1 MTQEILEADYII
13 AGAGSAGC
21 ALAARLSED
30 STRKVILLEAGGNDR
45 HPLIH
50 IPAGYIK
57 LMNNPD
63 MNWMFKNEPV
73 DGVKNRQI
81 DMPRGK
87 VLGGS
92 SSINAMLYIRG
103 QADDYNM
110 WAQRGNPGWSYEEVL
125 PYFLKSECSEV
136 LKVKSLRKD
145 TDQLDPAYHSTSG
158 PLYVSDLRNNYE
170 ILDKLTDAA
179 ENCGYPRNTD
189 FNGPSQ
195 EGFGY
200 YQVTQKDGKRW
211 SSRRAYL
218 SPAEGRPNLHPYPR
232 PCHQIAF

>member
-1 MTQEILEADYII
+1 
-13 AGAGSAGC
+13 
-21 ALAARLSED
+21 
-30 STRKVILLEAGGNDR
+30 
-45 HPLIH
+45 
-50 IPAGYIK
+50 
-57 LMNNPD
+57 
-63 MNWMFKNEPV
+63 
-73 DGVKNRQI
+73 
-81 DMPRGK
+81 
-87 VLGGS
+87 
-92 SSINAMLYIRG
+92 MLYIRG

-136 LKVKSLRKD
+136 LKVKACERYRL
-145 TDQLDPAYHSTSG
+145 TGPAYHSTSG

-179 ENCGYPRNTD
+179 ESCGYPRNTD

-218 SPAEGRPNLHPYPR
+218 SPAEGRPNLTILTHAHVTKLHLTKAASARTPSASSIGASLSP
-232 PCHQIAF
+232 